1 VIRLSYR
8 LVVNHAHLTNHSLE
22 QFHDDFWFSILV
34 DLLALSMLRLEF
46 SEISLVLSFF
56 VLKLADLLDLVVVN
70 RELAALELGVLKFFL
85 GLLCTIRSLEAD
97 EAVWVLAL
105 LLLKESDTLNL
116 TEPIEE
122 LSDIFLLAFLRN
134 VFDEKVA
141 LFLGILVLH
150 GFASDLSLT
159 FSLTQELFDVKLF
172 VFNLCTI

>member
-1 VIRLSYR
+1 M

-46 SEISLVLSFF
+46 SKISLVLSFF

-70 RELAALELGVLKFFL
+70 RELAAPELLVLKFFL

-105 LLLKESDTLNL
+105 LLLK
-116 TEPIEE
+116 
-122 LSDIFLLAFLRN
+122 
-134 VFDEKVA
+134 
-141 LFLGILVLH
+141 
-150 GFASDLSLT
+150 
-159 FSLTQELFDVKLF
+159 
-172 VFNLCTI
+172 